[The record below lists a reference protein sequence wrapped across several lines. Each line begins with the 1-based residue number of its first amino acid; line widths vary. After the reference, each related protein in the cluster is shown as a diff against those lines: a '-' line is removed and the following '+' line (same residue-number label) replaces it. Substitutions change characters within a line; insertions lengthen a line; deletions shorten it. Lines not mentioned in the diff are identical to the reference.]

1 MAAVHARTRRMTQRT
16 TSLRDTLLSLF
27 QPLFLVISGRRRQ
40 GQLPGCW
47 MPPLDHQDRL
57 TKDNDISQASIHS
70 RCADSP
76 TPLNVFYDLQVA
88 AGRYKI
94 TRNRFAPG
102 KGLWRAKHFTED

>member
-1 MAAVHARTRRMTQRT
+1 
-16 TSLRDTLLSLF
+16 
-27 QPLFLVISGRRRQ
+27 
-40 GQLPGCW
+40 

-76 TPLNVFYDLQVA
+76 TPLNVFYDSQVA
-88 AGRYKI
+88 AGRYEI

-102 KGLWRAKHFTED
+102 KDCGGQNTSPKTVISYIKLNIKYI